1 MRHKLLVI
9 LGTRPE
15 AIKLAPIILKL
26 KGEASLGCRVCVT
39 AQHRQMLDQVLDV
52 FGIVPD
58 TDLDLMRSEQT
69 LADFTGRALMAL
81 DRHLTA
87 DRPDLILVQG
97 DTTTVFCATLAAFYH
112 HLPVGHV
119 EAGLRTWNLDAPWPE
134 EANRVLTSRLATLH
148 FAPTRRSRD
157 NLRREGVPAGRVFVT
172 GNTVVDALFLALS
185 RLEGRGV
192 LIAGL
197 PAQLQPMANSRRS
210 DQGVHPR
217 LVLITGHRRE
227 SFGEGF
233 ENICHAIRTLAA
245 RYPDVHFV
253 YPVHLNPRVR
263 EPVTRILGV
272 PAIRRGARSAGLNSK
287 LRSSGDR
294 RNIHL
299 IEPLPYLSFIALMN
313 RSYAILTDS
322 GGIQEEAPSLGI
334 PVLVMRETTERPEAV
349 KAGTVRLV
357 GTKASNIIA
366 ETSLLL
372 SDLDAYR
379 ARSRK
384 HNPYGDGHAAERI
397 VRACRHYLRSHVP
410 A

>member
-1 MRHKLLVI
+1 
-9 LGTRPE
+9 
-15 AIKLAPIILKL
+15 
-26 KGEASLGCRVCVT
+26 
-39 AQHRQMLDQVLDV
+39 
-52 FGIVPD
+52 
-58 TDLDLMRSEQT
+58 
-69 LADFTGRALMAL
+69 
-81 DRHLTA
+81 
-87 DRPDLILVQG
+87 
-97 DTTTVFCATLAAFYH
+97 
-112 HLPVGHV
+112 
-119 EAGLRTWNLDAPWPE
+119 
-134 EANRVLTSRLATLH
+134 
-148 FAPTRRSRD
+148 
-157 NLRREGVPAGRVFVT
+157 
-172 GNTVVDALFLALS
+172 VDALFLALS

-233 ENICHAIRTLAA
+233 ENICQAIRTLAA

-299 IEPLPYLSFIALMN
+299 IEPLPYLSFVALMN